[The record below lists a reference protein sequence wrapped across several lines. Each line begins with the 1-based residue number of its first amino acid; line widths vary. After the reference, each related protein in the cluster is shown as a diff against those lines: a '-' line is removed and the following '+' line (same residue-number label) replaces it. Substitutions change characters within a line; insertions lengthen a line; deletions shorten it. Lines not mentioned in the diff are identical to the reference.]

1 MSFVLSDENYAQ
13 PNRIAVILEIP
24 FLKKLIYFKKK
35 KKTNNLNYNWCAIKI
50 EKSLPKM
57 EKGTRMR
64 H

>member
-1 MSFVLSDENYAQ
+1 MKNYAQ

-24 FLKKLIYFKKK
+24 FLKKLIYFKNKK
-35 KKTNNLNYNWCAIKI
+35 NKNKKTNTLNYDGCAIKI